1 MTRPSPRVVYV
12 GRAPSAALAFPCSSC
27 HAEICVPCRLMAHM
41 RPGTHQCRVDLA
53 EAIGLRDIS
62 ASPLFESSADQ
73 PGDAAQQGSTADLGR
88 SSLNS
93 AGGASVS
100 PAFFGDE
107 TL

>member
-1 MTRPSPRVVYV
+1 MTRPSPRVVYI
-12 GRAPSAALAFPCSSC
+12 GGADCAAHAAPCSSC
-27 HAEICVPCRLMAHM
+27 NADIGEACIPNRHTGPVP
-41 RPGTHQCRVDLA
+41 HQCRVDFA

-62 ASPLFESSADQ
+62 ASPLFESPASA
-73 PGDAAQQGSTADLGR
+73 GDAGRPGSTGDVGR
-88 SSLNS
+88 FLPEL